1 AERERQRQK
10 EEEAKQKES
19 ESKDNTPSNNG
30 SDNGNSDSNE
40 TSGTTA
46 STQGSGNAMFS
57 MPTSGSITSGFGSG
71 ESPGGIGSTSHNGV
85 DCGAAKGTAVT
96 APASGVVT
104 LVTTGCTEGDHG
116 CGGGYGNYIIVT
128 HYIDGKS
135 YDTLYGHLSS
145 VNVSNGQSVSKV

>member
-1 AERERQRQK
+1 
-10 EEEAKQKES
+10 
-19 ESKDNTPSNNG
+19 
-30 SDNGNSDSNE
+30 
-40 TSGTTA
+40 
-46 STQGSGNAMFS
+46 
-57 MPTSGSITSGFGSG
+57 TSGFGTR

-85 DCGAAKGTAVT
+85 DFGAAKGTAVT

-104 LVTTGCTEGDHG
+104 LVTTGCKEGDHG

-145 VNVSNGQSVSKV
+145 VNKGHTIGAVGHTGSSTGPHLHF

>member
-1 AERERQRQK
+1 EKAKKQAEEEREKEKEAERERQRQK

-30 SDNGNSDSNE
+30 SDNGNSESNE

-57 MPTSGSITSGFGSG
+57 MPTSGSITSGFGSR

-85 DCGAAKGTAVT
+85 DVGAAKGTAVT

-135 YDTLYGHLSS
+135 Y
-145 VNVSNGQSVSKV
+145 

>member
-1 AERERQRQK
+1 DENEIINNRNDSLEKAKKQAEEEIEKEKEAERERQRQK
-10 EEEAKQKES
+10 EEAKQKES

-30 SDNGNSDSNE
+30 SDNGNNDSNE

-57 MPTSGSITSGFGSG
+57 MPTSGSITSGFGSR

-85 DCGAAKGTAVT
+85 DFGAAKGTAVT

-116 CGGGYGNYIIVT
+116 CGGGYGNYI
-128 HYIDGKS
+128 
-135 YDTLYGHLSS
+135 
-145 VNVSNGQSVSKV
+145 